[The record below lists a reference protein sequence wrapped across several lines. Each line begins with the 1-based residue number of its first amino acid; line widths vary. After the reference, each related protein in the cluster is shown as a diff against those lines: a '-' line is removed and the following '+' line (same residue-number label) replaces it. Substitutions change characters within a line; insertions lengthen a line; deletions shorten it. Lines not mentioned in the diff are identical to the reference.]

1 MKKVVVAVDIA
12 RLNSRFHKHHRKD
25 GWFNV
30 YFYRNGKK
38 TQAKLGE
45 DVKEEN
51 LVECSS
57 FKSFRDDTFY
67 KCQSLSKNDP
77 LFDYYKIKK
86 REIDNRIK
94 NFAKERERGK
104 KTHKIDNKFEN
115 VEIKKGKFILEF

>member
-45 DVKEEN
+45 DVKEEASAE
-51 LVECSS
+51 LSEEIYVFQEHLESILQS
-57 FKSFRDDTFY
+57 DAFMGEPTLEKLLDDIRGFG
-67 KCQSLSKNDP
+67 QSTENIRLRLIP
-77 LFDYYKIKK
+77 
-86 REIDNRIK
+86 E
-94 NFAKERERGK
+94 
-104 KTHKIDNKFEN
+104 KTNNIEETPEN
-115 VEIKKGKFILEF
+115 N